1 MRKKLTKEHKGE
13 LAAATIMVLWVL
25 AWLTSITLKTE
36 IPQALNVVMPMAS
49 ATLLGIQLPIGSKKE
64 KI

>member
-1 MRKKLTKEHKGE
+1 MTRKLTKEHKGE
-13 LAAATIMVLWVL
+13 LAAASIMMLWVL
-25 AWLTSITLKTE
+25 AWLTSIILKTE

-64 KI
+64 KS